1 MPSFIINRCKMSSAP
16 ITHIIEID
24 VGVDLS
30 NVLFELAQHRGRSIS
45 VLNGRGMVEQ
55 VTLRQATGRIITH
68 QGRFNI
74 ISIFGTIIPSST
86 LESAGELEVNLSTP
100 AFEVI
105 RGIVISPLVAS
116 SPVILTVLSSSITG
130 V

>member
-1 MPSFIINRCKMSSAP
+1 MSSFIVSCCNMSNAL

-24 VGVDLS
+24 VGVHLS
-30 NVLFELAQHRGRSIS
+30 NALIELAQRRGRFIS

-55 VTLRQATGRIITH
+55 VTLRQATGRIVTH
-68 QGRFNI
+68 QGRFNK
-74 ISIFGTIIPSST
+74 ISISGTIIPSST
-86 LESAGELEVNLSTP
+86 LESVGELEVNLSTL

-105 RGIVISPLVAS
+105 GGIVMSPLVAS
-116 SPVILTVLSSSITG
+116 SPVILTVVSSLITA

>member
-1 MPSFIINRCKMSSAP
+1 MSSAP

-30 NVLFELAQHRGRSIS
+30 NALFELAQHRGRSIS
-45 VLNGRGMVEQ
+45 VLNGRGMVEK
-55 VTLRQATGRIITH
+55 VTLRQATGRIVTH
-68 QGRFNI
+68 QGKFSI
-74 ISIFGTIIPSST
+74 ISISGTIIPSST

-116 SPVILTVLSSSITG
+116 SPLILTVVSSPITA